1 MGAKVECPHITF
13 NALTQ
18 TSPYPMAI
26 HTREDLKEG
35 KLKGI
40 SRLKLSCN
48 LEEFPTE
55 ILTLADTLEILDLSG
70 NKLKSLPADISRL
83 TKLKIAFFS
92 DNLFTA
98 YPTEL
103 AGCKQL
109 SMIGFK
115 ANKITIIPENAFTP
129 ALRWLILTDNCIS
142 EIPASLGDC
151 PLLQKLMLAG
161 NQLSSLPSSLA
172 NCTNLEL
179 LRISAN
185 QFESLPD
192 WLLTM
197 PRLTWLAFAGNPL
210 NAHLRPQHSLP
221 EITWSSL
228 VIAEQL
234 GEGASGIIS
243 RAQWQQEEVAVKV
256 FKGAITSD
264 GLPAD
269 EMKACMAIG
278 QHPNLINVIGKVID
292 HPEDKEGL
300 VFTIIPAHFR
310 NLGGP
315 PNFETCTRDT
325 FPEGTLFSMQDCI
338 CILQGMASVL
348 HHLHQQGIVHA
359 DFYAHNI
366 LIDTTGFPLLS
377 DFGAANFYDTN
388 DKQLNEAIERMEIRA
403 FGCLI
408 DDLTARTDIQEPNT
422 LKLLNRLKTMCMQEE
437 VLQRPTFKQV
447 IDELVALS

>member
-1 MGAKVECPHITF
+1 
-13 NALTQ
+13 
-18 TSPYPMAI
+18 MAI
-26 HTREDLKEG
+26 HTLEDLKTG
-35 KLKGI
+35 KLKGTT
-40 SRLKLSCN
+40 RLKLSCN

-55 ILTLADTLEILDLSG
+55 IFTLADTLEILDLSG
-70 NKLKSLPADISRL
+70 NKLTSLPAEISCL
-83 TKLKIAFFS
+83 TKLRIAFFS
-92 DNLFTA
+92 DNLFTV
-98 YPTEL
+98 YPAEL
-103 AGCKQL
+103 ASCKQL

-115 ANKITIIPENAFTP
+115 ANKIVIIPDNAFTP
-129 ALRWLILTDNCIS
+129 ALRWLILTDNCLS

-192 WLLTM
+192 WLLEM

-221 EITWSSL
+221 EITWDSL

-243 RAQWQQEEVAVKV
+243 KAHWQQEEVAVKV

-278 QHPNLINVIGKVID
+278 QHPNLIKVIGKIAA
-292 HPEDKEGL
+292 HPANKQGL
-300 VFTIIPAHFR
+300 VFTIIPSHFT

-315 PNFETCTRDT
+315 PSFETCTRDT
-325 FPEGTLFSMQDCI
+325 FDDDTTFTIEAVI
-338 CILQGMASVL
+338 HILKGMASVL
-348 HHLHQQGIVHA
+348 FHLHQQGIVHA

-366 LIDTTGFPLLS
+366 LVNQEAFPLLS
-377 DFGAANFYDTN
+377 DFGAANFYDRK
-388 DKQLNEAIERMEIRA
+388 DIQVSKAIERMEVRA

-408 DDLTARTDIQEPNT
+408 DDLISRIDVEEQTTTQNA
-422 LKLLNRLKTMCMQEE
+422 LNRLKTSCMQESVQE
-437 VLQRPTFKQV
+437 RPTLSEV
-447 IDELVALS
+447 IEELNRL